1 MLLEFSVGNF
11 RSFKDKVTFSMVAA
25 NITAK
30 HKKLNESN
38 LFQAKG
44 RMQLLRSAVL
54 YGANAS
60 GKSNLI
66 KAMSF
71 MKYLVLNSSRDT
83 IAGEP
88 IDIDRFRLSTATA
101 AEPTFFEVVF
111 LLDGTRYRYGFE
123 ILHGMVSAEWLY
135 RAKQREVLLFER
147 EGQEIEFSKTAF
159 KEGKE
164 LAART
169 RKNALFLSVVAQW
182 NGEISQSIVRWFL
195 ENLRIISGLDDLG
208 YRMFT
213 FQQIEKDT
221 DLKGGI
227 IDFVSR
233 LDTGILDVVAKQVE
247 ISVERLPANMPPE
260 LKELLVKTG
269 DGLRFLIATVHSK
282 YDEQGNRVSTEE
294 FDMDEHESAGTQKI
308 FSMAG
313 PIMDTLQ
320 NGRVLVVDELDAR
333 LHPLITREIVKL
345 FNSPRTNPHNA
356 QLIFA
361 THDTNLLSNKFF
373 RRDQIWFTEKDRY
386 GATDL
391 YSLVEFKM
399 AGKKVRNDASFEKDY
414 ILGRY
419 GAIPFIGNL
428 EELFGE
434 ANV

>member
-66 KAMSF
+66 KAIDF

-101 AEPTFFEVVF
+101 EEPSFFEIVF
-111 LLDGTRYRYGFE
+111 LLNGTRYRYGFE
-123 ILHGMVSAEWLY
+123 ILHGTVSAEWLY
-135 RAKQREVLLFER
+135 RAKQREVPLFER
-147 EGQEIEFSKTAF
+147 EKQEIKFSKTAF
-159 KEGKE
+159 KEGRE
-164 LAART
+164 LTTRT
-169 RKNALFLSVVAQW
+169 RENALFLSVVAQW
-182 NGEISQSIVRWFL
+182 NGEISQSVVRWF
-195 ENLRIISGLDDLG
+195 RRVGIISGLDDLG

-213 FQQIEKDT
+213 FRQIEKDT
-221 DLKGGI
+221 DLKRGI

-233 LDTGILDVVAKQVE
+233 LDTGILDVAAKEVE
-247 ISVERLPANMPPE
+247 MSVERLPADMPPE
-260 LKELLVKTG
+260 LRELFVKTG
-269 DGLRFLIATVHSK
+269 GGFRFLIATVHSK
-282 YDEQGNRVSTEE
+282 YDEEGNRVSTEE

-399 AGKKVRNDASFEKDY
+399 AGKKTRNDASFEKDY

-428 EELFGE
+428 EDLFGE
-434 ANV
+434 ANA